1 MPTNSIC
8 SKINVQWDI
17 YFIGN
22 NNLEYHWY
30 GEFETKKIAPL
41 ILDDGENEKDKFKII
56 NEVLSIDG
64 KILIE
69 RNDKEIKFKNQPLP
83 KLSPFQSAV
92 SILSEE
98 EDISPVQDSFN
109 KIIYSDQSGSVD
121 AVHPKITIVDHFKDL
136 EDTRVERTKRHKLID
151 I

>member
-1 MPTNSIC
+1 M
-8 SKINVQWDI
+8 
-17 YFIGN
+17 
-22 NNLEYHWY
+22 
-30 GEFETKKIAPL
+30 
-41 ILDDGENEKDKFKII
+41 
-56 NEVLSIDG
+56 
-64 KILIE
+64 IE

-109 KIIYSDQSGSVD
+109 KIIYSDQSGPVD